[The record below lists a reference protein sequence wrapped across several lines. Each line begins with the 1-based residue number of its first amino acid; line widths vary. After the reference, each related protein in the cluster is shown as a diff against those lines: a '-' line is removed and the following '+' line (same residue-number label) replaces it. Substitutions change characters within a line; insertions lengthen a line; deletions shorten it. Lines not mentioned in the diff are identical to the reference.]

1 VKDIDIDEL
10 LGRAPHQVDPSLLD
24 RVSASIGASLQP
36 VRPMAPAWML
46 ASVLWLLAAGI
57 AIVCASALGMY
68 GIQKLNGAEMGAIFP
83 ALGIFTWLAAL
94 LSVAAMTPG
103 GMRWNPARLLL
114 IVLVAWI
121 ALDAILFR
129 DYRMDFFVR
138 QGIPCLRAGLIVAI
152 PAGLA
157 SWLVLRR
164 GFAVNA
170 AAAGLAAGTLAGLAG
185 LIMLEIHCPNLH
197 ALHVMVWHTA
207 VIPVSALVGT
217 LLTHRLSQ

>member
-1 VKDIDIDEL
+1 MKDKEIDEL
-10 LGRAPHQVDPSLLD
+10 LAAPNRVDPSLLD
-24 RVSASIGASLQP
+24 RVSTSIGASLQP

-57 AIVCASALGMY
+57 AVVSASALGMY
-68 GIQKLNGAEMGAIFP
+68 GIQKLNGAEMGTIFP

-114 IVLVAWI
+114 IILLAWI

-129 DYRMDFFVR
+129 DYQMDFFVR

-152 PAGLA
+152 PAGVA

-164 GFAVNA
+164 GFAVDA
-170 AAAGLAAGTLAGLAG
+170 GAAGLAAGALAGFAG

-197 ALHVMVWHTA
+197 AMHVMVWHTA
-207 VIPVSALVGT
+207 VIPVSALAGT
-217 LLTHRLSQ
+217 LLTRRFSQ

>member
-1 VKDIDIDEL
+1 VKDKEIDEL
-10 LGRAPHQVDPSLLD
+10 LAAPNRVDPSLLD
-24 RVSASIGASLQP
+24 RVSTSIGASLQP

-57 AIVCASALGMY
+57 AVVSASALGMY
-68 GIQKLNGAEMGAIFP
+68 GIQKLNGAEMGTIFP

-114 IVLVAWI
+114 IVLLAWI

-129 DYRMDFFVR
+129 DYQMDFFVR

-152 PAGLA
+152 PAGVA

-170 AAAGLAAGTLAGLAG
+170 GAAGLAAGALAGLAG

-197 ALHVMVWHTA
+197 AMHVMVWHTA
-207 VIPVSALVGT
+207 VIPVSALAGT
-217 LLTHRLSQ
+217 LLTRRFSQ

>member
-1 VKDIDIDEL
+1 VKDKEIDEL
-10 LGRAPHQVDPSLLD
+10 LAAPNRVDPSLLD
-24 RVSASIGASLQP
+24 RVSTSIGASLQP

-57 AIVCASALGMY
+57 AVVSASALGMY
-68 GIQKLNGAEMGAIFP
+68 GIQKLNGAEMGTIFP

-114 IVLVAWI
+114 IILLAWI

-129 DYRMDFFVR
+129 DYQMDFFVR

-152 PAGLA
+152 PAGVA

-164 GFAVNA
+164 GFAVDA
-170 AAAGLAAGTLAGLAG
+170 GAAGLAAGALAGFAG

-197 ALHVMVWHTA
+197 AMHVMVWHTA
-207 VIPVSALVGT
+207 VIPVSALAGT
-217 LLTHRLSQ
+217 LLTRRFSQ